1 MYSCEWRAVQILDGD
16 GQTVRNQRGRG
27 RPRVNLNKGQEQ
39 EQEDDRPS
47 WRIESNSFLICA
59 MVRRMPTSWSSQTI
73 VLPSPD
79 AVSRTLTSSSE
90 RGRVWTLSITIPAGQ
105 PFGKLPNTGLRIAI
119 NDGMDASS
127 HRQTRQGFNIPLNTA
142 IAEGAA
148 SNSTTLHPARI
159 STQPAFQ
166 QRVIFRPRKP
176 TRSHLSASVRYG
188 VANRTAAPRAAK
200 PSSTSNRACAVT
212 DRRSKSVHRAKERQA
227 RGERRR
233 QKRDGACHLHPMS
246 QPGFSPRCRRGV
258 HKPNAAL
265 SNSAGGIWWIP
276 ARKSRLS
283 ATVNSPNRVKD
294 WAR

>member
-1 MYSCEWRAVQILDGD
+1 
-16 GQTVRNQRGRG
+16 
-27 RPRVNLNKGQEQ
+27 
-39 EQEDDRPS
+39 
-47 WRIESNSFLICA
+47 
-59 MVRRMPTSWSSQTI
+59 
-73 VLPSPD
+73 
-79 AVSRTLTSSSE
+79 
-90 RGRVWTLSITIPAGQ
+90 
-105 PFGKLPNTGLRIAI
+105 
-119 NDGMDASS
+119 MDASS
-127 HRQTRQGFNIPLNTA
+127 HRPNSPGLQHSLNT

-148 SNSTTLHPARI
+148 SNSTTLASCADFNSTGVPTACNLPPA
-159 STQPAFQ
+159 
-166 QRVIFRPRKP
+166 RKP

-200 PSSTSNRACAVT
+200 PLARRIERDVT

-246 QPGFSPRCRRGV
+246 QPGFSPALGRGV

-265 SNSAGGIWWIP
+265 SNSAGIWWIP

-283 ATVNSPNRVKD
+283 STVNSPNRVKD